1 MGANDAGYECY
12 CFDDV
17 DVCPDNA
24 GLMQHLG
31 NRQIN
36 DPITS
41 VLFKYHNTTC
51 RRILMS
57 NDVIDDTDPANNKLE
72 YLVTL
77 FNNVYKK
84 VDWSKVSREVKTEIS
99 WLNYASRLTDV
110 FTKDTGQ
117 WTIEF
122 VTAKIKRLLNEQQV
136 EYRPQLGGYLFCLL
150 AYLHPDKVRKKHDCT
165 GHAYLE
171 MRP

>member
-1 MGANDAGYECY
+1 
-12 CFDDV
+12 
-17 DVCPDNA
+17 
-24 GLMQHLG
+24 
-31 NRQIN
+31 
-36 DPITS
+36 
-41 VLFKYHNTTC
+41 
-51 RRILMS
+51 MS
-57 NDVIDDTDPANNKLE
+57 NDVIDDADLANNNKLE

-150 AYLHPDKVRKKHDCT
+150 AYLHPDKVRKKHDRT

>member
-1 MGANDAGYECY
+1 
-12 CFDDV
+12 
-17 DVCPDNA
+17 
-24 GLMQHLG
+24 
-31 NRQIN
+31 
-36 DPITS
+36 
-41 VLFKYHNTTC
+41 
-51 RRILMS
+51 MS

-99 WLNYASRLTDV
+99 WLNYASQLTDV

-136 EYRPQLGGYLFCLL
+136 EYRPQLGGCLFCLL
-150 AYLHPDKVRKKHDCT
+150 AYLHPDKVRKKHDRT

>member
-1 MGANDAGYECY
+1 M
-12 CFDDV
+12 
-17 DVCPDNA
+17 
-24 GLMQHLG
+24 LL
-31 NRQIN
+31 I
-36 DPITS
+36 
-41 VLFKYHNTTC
+41 YHNTTC
-51 RRILMS
+51 RRIPVS
-57 NDVIDDTDPANNKLE
+57 NDVTDNTDLANNKLE

-77 FNNVYKK
+77 FDNVYKK

-99 WLNYASRLTDV
+99 WLNYASQLTDV

-136 EYRPQLGGYLFCLL
+136 EYRPQLGCYLFCLL
-150 AYLHPDKVRKKHDCT
+150 AYLHPDKVRKMHGRY